1 VLMIFYLHNDFVDV
15 IFDLHNDF
23 VDANVMGFG
32 LDRDTMLMI
41 DFIY

>member
-1 VLMIFYLHNDFVDV
+1 MIFYLHNDFVDV

-32 LDRDTMLMI
+32 LARDTMLMI